1 MRTSYLEMELGT
13 LPIATAVWNDFS
25 FDGNDVTPETL
36 SPTYWQQGAGGICR
50 FQTRVC
56 GWRRNEV
63 IISQNN
69 WLFTQ
74 HISQDFDRN
83 DYGYNVEIHVEAI
96 YSLQSC
102 RERQGCI
109 QRFNLLHYM
118 TNSQQLPSTSGNG
131 YMNTQNYE
139 NFAVPEGPTSSETY
153 TNTYNFTLPPSST
166 GFYIAVQ
173 DIGSCIALSRLRIYR
188 ENCKSF
194 QTGLVLYPDAPA
206 PVSGSAN
213 IDISCVEN
221 AVVSGSSRVTCGSDG
236 TWGSQNPVC
245 QCRLGYENR
254 QTECIACGAGQYRS
268 SEDTTCQRCP
278 ANCETDEVA
287 ADESNEAPS
296 APCTQPPSA
305 PGSLSLSPQQ
315 SSITVRWSAP
325 ADLGGRRDLYY
336 QVEISDPDNLGSFTG
351 TVFLSG
357 STTSRTISGLR
368 PHTQYCVRVTA
379 HNGVS
384 DQDPDGEHLRT
395 VEECTTTSEARPGAV
410 SGVQGT
416 YPYVVWNPP
425 EEPNGVITGYR
436 LVFSRSGTS
445 TTRTV
450 TTTNDQTFYII
461 QSSNIPWTS
470 GDFRVT
476 VAAGNSVGFGT
487 QSSTFTLTIG
497 VLHAHHLRHPTAQVK
512 THRNSLR
519 EERDTNNDNNT
530 LAFTLQEVRS
540 TLADLKEPGLCMSVS
555 QGPLSSSTND
565 ESSIDG
571 TSIAVSIIVTFVVTA
586 AAVGFL
592 SVVFALF
599 CVHLSLC
606 WAQAPGD
613 EDARFYSYENL
624 LPGNGT
630 GNSPIATAVW
640 NDFSFDGN
648 DVTPET
654 LSPTYWQQGAGGICR
669 FQTRVC
675 GWRRN
680 GVVVS
685 QNNWLF
691 TQHISSDFDS
701 NIYNYDVTIHVE
713 ATYSLQSCR
722 LRQGCIQRF
731 NLLHYMT
738 NSQQPPHT
746 RRTCFPQRTYTNTY
760 NFTLPPS
767 STGFYIAVQD
777 IGSCIALSRLRVYRN
792 NCKSRQVGLV
802 LYPDAPA
809 PVTGSANIDIS
820 CVENAV
826 VSGSSRVTCGS
837 DGTWGSQ
844 SPVCQ
849 CRLGYEER
857 QTECIACG
865 AGQYRSREDTTCQ
878 SCPANCETDEVAAD
892 ECECLV
898 DYDRNNV
905 NRMTATGAQPFLTL
919 PATEL
924 PSEKCTQPPSA
935 PRSLSLRPQQSSI
948 TVRWSAPA
956 DLGGRRDLYYQVEI
970 SDPDNLGSY
979 TGTVFLS
986 GSTTSRT
993 ISGLRP
999 HTQYC
1004 VRVTAH
1010 NGVSDQDPDGEH
1022 LRTDDDCSRTSEA
1035 RPGVVSGVQGKYPY
1049 VVWNPPEEP
1058 NGVITGYRLVFSRSG
1073 TSTTRTVT
1081 TTNDQTFYI
1090 IQSSDVPWTSGE
1102 FRVTVAA
1109 GNSVGFGTQSS
1120 TLTLTIGDSTCRNT
1134 TSATQLSRN
1143 TMSPNNNRNH
1153 MSPNNRVPI
1162 HLYSH
1167 QRDSTVSYR

>member
-254 QTECIACGAGQYRS
+254 QTECI
-268 SEDTTCQRCP
+268 E
-278 ANCETDEVA
+278 
-287 ADESNEAPS
+287 
-296 APCTQPPSA
+296 PPSA

-530 LAFTLQEVRS
+530 LAFTLQV
-540 TLADLKEPGLCMSVS
+540 
-555 QGPLSSSTND
+555 
-565 ESSIDG
+565 
-571 TSIAVSIIVTFVVTA
+571 
-586 AAVGFL
+586 
-592 SVVFALF
+592 
-599 CVHLSLC
+599 
-606 WAQAPGD
+606 
-613 EDARFYSYENL
+613 YSYENL

>member
-530 LAFTLQEVRS
+530 LAFTLQ
-540 TLADLKEPGLCMSVS
+540 
-555 QGPLSSSTND
+555 
-565 ESSIDG
+565 
-571 TSIAVSIIVTFVVTA
+571 
-586 AAVGFL
+586 
-592 SVVFALF
+592 
-599 CVHLSLC
+599 
-606 WAQAPGD
+606 
-613 EDARFYSYENL
+613 
-624 LPGNGT
+624 
-630 GNSPIATAVW
+630 
-640 NDFSFDGN
+640 
-648 DVTPET
+648 
-654 LSPTYWQQGAGGICR
+654 
-669 FQTRVC
+669 
-675 GWRRN
+675 
-680 GVVVS
+680 
-685 QNNWLF
+685 
-691 TQHISSDFDS
+691 
-701 NIYNYDVTIHVE
+701 
-713 ATYSLQSCR
+713 
-722 LRQGCIQRF
+722 
-731 NLLHYMT
+731 
-738 NSQQPPHT
+738 
-746 RRTCFPQRTYTNTY
+746 
-760 NFTLPPS
+760 
-767 STGFYIAVQD
+767 AVQD